1 MTAAR
6 VSWRMPKKE
15 KSLVSKGP
23 QFNTFLALTGAL
35 VAELHWGMKKNRRT
49 RKIADPLIGEAP
61 DTKRQLS
68 GKLKVERL

>member
-15 KSLVSKGP
+15 KSLISKGP
-23 QFNTFLALTGAL
+23 QFHTFLALTEAL
-35 VAELHWGMKKNRRT
+35 VAELHWGMKKTRRT
-49 RKIADPLIGEAP
+49 RKIADPLIAEAHG
-61 DTKRQLS
+61 TKRRLS